1 MSKFFEALERAER
14 GEVLGTEAPSS
25 RPATGTSPS
34 PPPAAPS
41 RGVEPAAPP
50 HLGRPV
56 VEPPA
61 PVTKPRVDRPNR
73 AEDHLVSLF
82 DSESWEAEQYRVLR
96 HAVET
101 LRKGVN
107 LQIVAVTSAA
117 GGDGKTTTPINLAG
131 GPPPTAGAPLPPL
144 AGGLSPP
151 AGGRPPRARRAERGP
166 GGGPP
171 GFGVSP
177 P

>member
-25 RPATGTSPS
+25 RPATDTSPS
-34 PPPAAPS
+34 PPPAAPP

-56 VEPPA
+56 VEAPA
-61 PVTKPRVDRPNR
+61 AVTKPRVDRPNR

-117 GGDGKTTTPINLAG
+117 VGDGKTTTAINLAG
-131 GPPPTAGAPLPPL
+131 GRAPTADAPGPPL
-144 AGGLSPP
+144 GRGLRRP
-151 AGGRPPRARRAERGP
+151 AGGRPPRRAGRARAP
-166 GGGPP
+166 GGGAPR
-171 GFGVSP
+171 
-177 P
+177 

>member
-14 GEVLGTEAPSS
+14 EDVLGTETPSS
-25 RPATGTSPS
+25 RPATDTSPS

-50 HLGRPV
+50 RLGRPAV
-56 VEPPA
+56 DAPA
-61 PVTKPRVDRPNR
+61 PLTKPRVDRPNR

-101 LRKGVN
+101 LRKGAN

-117 GGDGKTTTPINLAG
+117 GRGGKNTSALHLAG
-131 GPPPTAGAPLPPL
+131 ARAQTARAPVLLVDADLPPPARAGPP
-144 AGGLSPP
+144 
-151 AGGRPPRARRAERGP
+151 R
-166 GGGPP
+166 GGGSA
-171 GFGVSP
+171 G
-177 P
+177 

>member
-25 RPATGTSPS
+25 RPATDTSPS

-41 RGVEPAAPP
+41 RGVEPAAPR

-56 VEPPA
+56 IEPPA

-117 GGDGKTTTPINLAG
+117 VGDGKTTTAINLAG
-131 GPPPTAGAPLPPL
+131 ALPPTAGAPRPPVA
-144 AGGLSPP
+144 AGLFPP
-151 AGGRPPRARRAERGP
+151 AGGGPPSGPGPHRDP
-166 GGGPP
+166 GGGRP
-171 GFGVSP
+171 GFGVP
-177 P
+177 